1 MPKIAIRG
9 KDVVNL
15 GGWVLEHRAKLPYR
29 DYVIGNPYSEP
40 VKIEAPVYS
49 LEGVKAIEELG
60 LIVEPVASHELLID
74 KMKKVRAIIDAGP
87 PTKEQIQP

>member
-40 VKIEAPVYS
+40 VKIEAPIYS
-49 LEGVKAIEELG
+49 LDGVKAIEELG
-60 LIVEPVASHELLID
+60 LIVEPVASYDLLVEKIR
-74 KMKKVRAIIDAGP
+74 KVKAIIEAGP
-87 PTKEQIQP
+87 VAKE

>member
-29 DYVIGNPYSEP
+29 DYVIGNPFNEP
-40 VKIEAPVYS
+40 VKIEAPIYS

-60 LIVEPVASHELLID
+60 LIVEPVSSYDILTD
-74 KMKKVRAIIDAGP
+74 KLKKVRALIEATP
-87 PTKEQIQP
+87 LSKE

>member
-15 GGWVLEHRAKLPYR
+15 GGWVLEHRANLPYR
-29 DYVIGNPYSEP
+29 DYVIGNPFSEP
-40 VKIEAPVYS
+40 IKIEAPIYS

-60 LIVEPVASHELLID
+60 LIVEPVASYDRLVEKI
-74 KMKKVRAIIDAGP
+74 KKVRAIIDARSP
-87 PTKEQIQP
+87 AKE

>member
-29 DYVIGNPYSEP
+29 DYVIGNPFNEP
-40 VKIEAPVYS
+40 VKIDAPIYS

-60 LIVEPVASHELLID
+60 LIVEPVSSYDILTD
-74 KMKKVRAIIDAGP
+74 KLKKVRALIEATP
-87 PTKEQIQP
+87 PSKE

>member
-29 DYVIGNPYSEP
+29 DYVIGNPFNEP
-40 VKIEAPVYS
+40 VKIDAPIYS

-60 LIVEPVASHELLID
+60 LIVEPVSSYDILTD
-74 KMKKVRAIIDAGP
+74 KLKKVRALIEATP
-87 PTKEQIQP
+87 LSKE

>member
-15 GGWVLEHRAKLPYR
+15 GGWALEHRANLPYR
-29 DYVIGNPYSEP
+29 DYVIGNPYNDP

-49 LEGVKAIEELG
+49 LDGVKAIEELG
-60 LIVEPVASHELLID
+60 LIVEPVASYDLLVEKI
-74 KMKKVRAIIDAGP
+74 KKVKAIIEAGP
-87 PTKEQIQP
+87 PAKE